1 MPPTGRERSRPGLF
15 AIALLL
21 AASMRPCLA
30 QPAGSPQPSLRTI
43 VIDRTADTPEITA
56 GLKRFYELR
65 AFEPAWFS
73 GGIPSAAAQPFVQVL
88 HAAQS
93 HGLDEDRYG
102 ASWIEERL
110 RAARQ
115 RASLQGDAAQTD
127 VAMTA
132 ALLRL
137 LADLHFGA
145 VGAHATGL
153 ELVRPGDRPDFAR
166 LLSDAVSTGRIE
178 SLPVQVAPR
187 LPMYARLREVLS
199 RYRVLARVADH
210 QALPQVARLKPGE
223 PYEALPGL
231 QRRLVALGDL
241 APGVPVP
248 GIYDG
253 EIVQAVR
260 RFQAR
265 HGLDADGIIGK
276 ATFTA
281 LNTPI
286 AQRVRQI
293 EIALE
298 RLRWLPPPRAGKL
311 IAVNIPEFRLRAMR
325 VGDGG
330 IATELRMNVIVG
342 KALDTRTPVL
352 LEDLRRI
359 EFRPYWN
366 VPPSIARKEIVPR
379 LRRDP
384 DYLARE
390 AMEFV
395 GTRRAGAPGTDVSE
409 ANLEAVLRG
418 ELRIR
423 QRPGPRNA
431 LGAIKFVFPNNANIY
446 LHHTPSRA
454 LFARGRRD
462 FSHGCIRVEDPVAL
476 AKFVLEED
484 SGWSETRI
492 VEAMSEQ
499 ATPKTVRIRS
509 PIPVLVFYS
518 TAIVEEDGSVLF
530 LPDLY
535 GHDAVLDRLLRQP
548 RSP

>member
-1 MPPTGRERSRPGLF
+1 MPPAGRDRSLPGLF
-15 AIALLL
+15 VIALLVV
-21 AASMRPCLA
+21 ASTMPCLA
-30 QPAGSPQPSLRTI
+30 QPAGMPQQALREARP
-43 VIDRTADTPEITA
+43 VRTADIPVVPA
-56 GLKRFYELR
+56 GQGQLDEPR
-65 AFEPAWFS
+65 AFAPAWFA
-73 GGIPSAAAQPFVQVL
+73 GGMPTAGAQQLVELL
-88 HAAQS
+88 HTAPS
-93 HGLDEDRYG
+93 HGLDDARYG
-102 ASWIEERL
+102 VAAIEERL
-110 RAARQ
+110 RDARERGLSEREAAET
-115 RASLQGDAAQTD
+115 DAALTR
-127 VAMTA
+127 
-132 ALLRL
+132 ALLRF

-145 VGAHATGL
+145 FDARSAGFDID
-153 ELVRPGDRPDFAR
+153 RSGDRPDFAR
-166 LLSDAVSTGRIE
+166 LVSEAVATGQMAR
-178 SLPVQVAPR
+178 LPDRVAPR
-187 LPMYARLREVLS
+187 LPMYERLRTALA
-199 RYRVLARVADH
+199 RYRELAREADRGSL
-210 QALPQVARLKPGE
+210 ARVARLKPGE
-223 PYEALPGL
+223 PYGALPEL
-231 QRRLVALGDL
+231 RRRLVALGDL
-241 APGVPVP
+241 APGIQTP

-253 EIVQAVR
+253 EIVEAVR

-265 HGLDADGIIGK
+265 HGLDADGIVGK
-276 ATFTA
+276 ATFA
-281 LNTPI
+281 ELNAPI
-286 AQRVRQI
+286 ARRVRQI
-293 EIALE
+293 ELALE
-298 RLRWLPPPRAGKL
+298 RLRWLPPFRPGRL

-325 VGDGG
+325 VGDHGTS
-330 IATELRMNVIVG
+330 TELRMNVIVG

-395 GTRRAGAPGTDVSE
+395 GTRRIGVPGTEVSD

-492 VEAMSEQ
+492 VEAMREE
-499 ATPKTVRIRS
+499 ATPRTVRIRS

-518 TAIVEEDGSVLF
+518 TAVVEEDGSVLF

-535 GHDAVLDRLLRQP
+535 GHDTALDRLSRQR